1 MNRLDQITPIHK
13 FLLLVLR
20 FCIGWHLF
28 YQGVGK
34 FLAVNWTSRGY
45 LENSTGPFSE
55 IFHWIVGNPSLLAM
69 ADAGTKWGL
78 VILGLGLMLGL
89 FTRLSALGG
98 FALLMLFYLASPAL
112 VSDGFVVQAA
122 EGTELYVNKTLIE
135 ALALSVILAFPTGQI
150 AGLDI
155 LVRHWKTR
163 GLRGKN

>member
-1 MNRLDQITPIHK
+1 MNRVKQLTPIHK

-34 FLAVNWTSRGY
+34 ILAVEWTSRGY
-45 LENSTGPFSE
+45 LENSTGPFSG
-55 IFHWIVGNPSLLAM
+55 IFHWIVENPSLLTA
-69 ADAGTKWGL
+69 ADVGTKWGL
-78 VILGLGLMLGL
+78 VVLGLGLMLGL
-89 FTRLSALGG
+89 FTRLSAFGG

-112 VSDGFVVQAA
+112 VSDGFLVQSA

-135 ALALSVILAFPTGQI
+135 ALALALILAAPTGQI

-155 LVRHWKTR
+155 LVRHWTAKR
-163 GLRGKN
+163 FSR

>member
-1 MNRLDQITPIHK
+1 MNRFNQLTPTHK
-13 FLLLVLR
+13 ILLLVLR

-28 YQGVGK
+28 YQGLGK
-34 FLAVNWTSRGY
+34 FLAVEWTSRGY
-45 LENSTGPFSE
+45 LENATGPFSG
-55 IFHWIVGNPSLLAM
+55 IFHWIVENPSLMAL

-112 VSDGFVVQAA
+112 VPDGFMVPSA

-135 ALALSVILAFPTGQI
+135 ALALSLILVFPTGQI

-155 LVRHWKTR
+155 LVRHWTTNR
-163 GLRGKN
+163 NRR

>member
-1 MNRLDQITPIHK
+1 MNRFNELTSIHK

-45 LENSTGPFSE
+45 LENSTGPFSG

-69 ADAGTKWGL
+69 ADIGTKWGL
-78 VILGLGLMLGL
+78 TVLGLGLMLGL
-89 FTRLSALGG
+89 FTRLSAFGG
-98 FALLMLFYLASPAL
+98 FALLILFYLASPAL
-112 VSDGFVVQAA
+112 VWDGFLVQSA
-122 EGTELYVNKTLIE
+122 EGTELYINKTLIE
-135 ALALSVILAFPTGQI
+135 ALALSLILVFPTGQI

-155 LVRHWKTR
+155 LVRHWTTR
-163 GLRGKN
+163 RYSS

>member
-1 MNRLDQITPIHK
+1 MNRSNQLSPIHK

-34 FLAVNWTSRGY
+34 LLAVDWTSRGY

-55 IFHWIVGNPSLLAM
+55 IFHWIVENPSLLAA
-69 ADAGTKWGL
+69 ADVCTKWGL

-89 FTRLSALGG
+89 FTRLSAFGG

-112 VSDGFVVQAA
+112 VSDGFLVQSA

-135 ALALSVILAFPTGQI
+135 ALALAVILVFPTGQI

-155 LVRHWKTR
+155 LVRHWTTNR
-163 GLRGKN
+163 LRG